1 MDKLYSSPLHYPGGK
16 RWLFPILAD
25 ILPPF
30 KEMVS
35 PFFGGG
41 SIELNFAARGKYIS
55 GYDIDPALVNF
66 WQYYLQ
72 DAEAVENAAKE
83 KMMEYLTD
91 QKLLVSQKRI
101 EESCEYNP
109 QHRVYK
115 ELYFYRAVYY
125 YIFNR
130 LSIYGLTYNTKFV
143 KDYLYDIKKQDF
155 FYTTPMNTR
164 RVFPPMN
171 RMRLIEYPYLKINIE
186 TQDYEKTLTENKHVF
201 TYCDPPYYNNEHLY
215 TFSTFHEKFHEKL
228 AEILKARDNWVLS
241 YNDVPFIHELYAEF
255 GKKSLEMTSGFRRQG
270 KRKKNTELL
279 IFSDDIYD
287 YILEFQP
294 QQQQLII

>member
-55 GYDIDPALVNF
+55 G
-66 WQYYLQ
+66 
-72 DAEAVENAAKE
+72 
-83 KMMEYLTD
+83 
-91 QKLLVSQKRI
+91 
-101 EESCEYNP
+101 
-109 QHRVYK
+109 
-115 ELYFYRAVYY
+115 
-125 YIFNR
+125 
-130 LSIYGLTYNTKFV
+130 
-143 KDYLYDIKKQDF
+143 
-155 FYTTPMNTR
+155 
-164 RVFPPMN
+164 
-171 RMRLIEYPYLKINIE
+171 
-186 TQDYEKTLTENKHVF
+186 
-201 TYCDPPYYNNEHLY
+201 
-215 TFSTFHEKFHEKL
+215 
-228 AEILKARDNWVLS
+228 
-241 YNDVPFIHELYAEF
+241 
-255 GKKSLEMTSGFRRQG
+255 FRRQG